1 VTLVD
6 LVARW
11 RAEADVLHRR
21 GAPELGEALTSCA
34 TELAE
39 ALAQHERE
47 ELTIAQAA
55 AESGYSASQLRRRF
69 PGRQTIPRASLP
81 RKGAPGGPD
90 LAGAVLRAPPSG
102 RR

>member
-1 VTLVD
+1 MTLAEI
-6 LVARW
+6 VARW
-11 RAEADVLHRR
+11 RKDAALLREHGAEEAAATKERD
-21 GAPELGEALTSCA
+21 AAELEEALK
-34 TELAE
+34 
-39 ALAQHERE
+39 QHEIE

-55 AESGYSASQLRRRF
+55 AESGYSASQIRRRF

-90 LAGAVLRAPPSG
+90 LAGAVLRMTPSG